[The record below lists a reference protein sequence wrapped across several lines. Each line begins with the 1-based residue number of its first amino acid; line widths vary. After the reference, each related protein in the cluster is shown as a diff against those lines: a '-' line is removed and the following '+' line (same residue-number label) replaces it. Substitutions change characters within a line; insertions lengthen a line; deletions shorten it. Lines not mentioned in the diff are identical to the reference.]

1 MIGHGL
7 AKLSEEIGSLFAI
20 AFGVVDRS
28 HGIRPVI
35 GIECTVAPA
44 TGPPLAFLRQED
56 AGGSFEAVI
65 DMRLFTIRRS
75 GGGVF
80 AAENDVA
87 AAAGSAVFCA
97 EDVEIVIQL
106 IGIGTG
112 ENQLI

>member
-1 MIGHGL
+1 
-7 AKLSEEIGSLFAI
+7 
-20 AFGVVDRS
+20 
-28 HGIRPVI
+28 
-35 GIECTVAPA
+35 
-44 TGPPLAFLRQED
+44 
-56 AGGSFEAVI
+56 
-65 DMRLFTIRRS
+65 MRLFTIRRS